1 MKELLEY
8 IARSMVDNPD
18 EVEVTE
24 VETDTGLKLELR
36 VAPSDMGKV
45 IGRQGRTSK
54 EIRAIVKAAA
64 GSKRVIVDIVDK
76 E

>member
-36 VAPSDMGKV
+36 VAPSDMGKI

>member
-8 IARSMVDNPD
+8 IARSMVDSPD

-36 VAPSDMGKV
+36 VAPSDMGKI

-64 GSKRVIVDIVDK
+64 GSKRVVVDIVDK

>member
-64 GSKRVIVDIVDK
+64 GSRRVIVDIVDK

>member
-36 VAPSDMGKV
+36 VAPSDMGKI

-54 EIRAIVKAAA
+54 EIRAIIKAAA

>member
-24 VETDTGLKLELR
+24 IETDTGLKLELR

-64 GSKRVIVDIVDK
+64 GSRRVIVDIVDK

>member
-8 IARSMVDNPD
+8 IVRSMVDNPD

-36 VAPSDMGKV
+36 VAPSDMGKI